1 VRGFFVALAAV
12 GGRGLRRGHN
22 LAGNR
27 RGRGGGAGADCDEE
41 ISAAM
46 FRLGGFHRSL
56 LLVGYFHLL
65 ICFEFQMRFIYVIFL
80 RYYFSPRS
88 AFNLKQHH
96 RLSFHIEECP
106 CQRRDPRVEFC
117 AAALLHRRAK
127 RLVRSFDE
135 SVEEP
140 PLILLLD
147 IIQNPQNLGTLLRT
161 AEAVGVHGVIIP
173 ERRSAGITPAVVSAS
188 SGASEHMLVA
198 VMNLAQAIQALKER
212 EVWIVGLEGSPE
224 AHLPGEVDLSGAL
237 GLVIGNEGEG
247 MRRLVRQSCDFL
259 LRLPMRGRVE
269 SLNAAVAGS
278 TALYFA
284 WQARGF
290 LGHSELPNLPISID
304 VLPKS

>member
-1 VRGFFVALAAV
+1 MREVIFGRNPIYEVLRAGRRQVYKLLVVEGAIQKGNLARVLAAAAEMGV
-12 GGRGLRRGHN
+12 PVQRVPRARLDHQSDSHQGLAVEVSPYPYVN
-22 LAGNR
+22 LE
-27 RGRGGGAGADCDEE
+27 D
-41 ISAAM
+41 
-46 FRLGGFHRSL
+46 
-56 LLVGYFHLL
+56 LL
-65 ICFEFQMRFIYVIFL
+65 IL
-80 RYYFSPRS
+80 
-88 AFNLKQHH
+88 A
-96 RLSFHIEECP
+96 
-106 CQRRDPRVEFC
+106 
-117 AAALLHRRAK
+117 
-127 RLVRSFDE
+127 DE
-135 SVEEP
+135 RKEP